1 MNRFKNQTL
10 EDKTSPK
17 NQRVLNSKDKR
28 SFKINNSSLTP
39 MADRFITVRF
49 QNNIESVYANF
60 DSQLKSS
67 YDGRSKKIKN
77 LSFKKLRYYEAFLRK
92 YLLEQ

>member
-1 MNRFKNQTL
+1 MNRFKTKTQ
-10 EDKTSPK
+10 ESKTSSI
-17 NQRVLNSKDKR
+17 NQRVLNSKNKR
-28 SFKINNSSLTP
+28 SFKIKTSSSATGC
-39 MADRFITVRF
+39 DSTSTVEF
-49 QNNIESVYANF
+49 QNNIECVYANF

-77 LSFKKLRYYEAFLRK
+77 LSLKNLRCYEAFLRK